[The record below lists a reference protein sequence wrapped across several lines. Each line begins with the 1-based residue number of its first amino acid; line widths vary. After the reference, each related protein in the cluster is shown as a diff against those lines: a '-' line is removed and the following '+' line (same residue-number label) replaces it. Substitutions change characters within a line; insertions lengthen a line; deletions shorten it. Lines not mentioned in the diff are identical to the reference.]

1 MTKHQPLFIR
11 EDCTGLA
18 GRKLGYLL
26 AWLGL
31 QHGGSLH
38 RGHVWSR
45 HTATTS
51 GLSLPD
57 AALQQQDTWEQ
68 TPPAAMPQDT
78 GLQMP
83 CSRSGQ
89 TPRRCSSYPPQ
100 PHQPANMKAAGTGT
114 GVEDL
119 IKYLDPQYIDRI
131 AVPDSIKLEI
141 ILAEERYILTQA
153 SLLEELHTLQPLLD
167 SEHIKAVPAQAS
179 KLQALS
185 QVHIKQQDQCD
196 EITAETKKMFED
208 YNKMTVLL
216 SKHFV
221 MWDETLS
228 QLEAAKQVKPL
239 SE

>member
-1 MTKHQPLFIR
+1 MAEVR
-11 EDCTGLA
+11 ELQSRLREVEMRLYGESGGPPRKVADGLVKVQGA
-18 GRKLGYLL
+18 LGNIASKRERVKTLY
-26 AWLGL
+26 
-31 QHGGSLH
+31 
-38 RGHVWSR
+38 
-45 HTATTS
+45 
-51 GLSLPD
+51 
-57 AALQQQDTWEQ
+57 
-68 TPPAAMPQDT
+68 
-78 GLQMP
+78 
-83 CSRSGQ
+83 
-89 TPRRCSSYPPQ
+89 
-100 PHQPANMKAAGTGT
+100 KKI
-114 GVEDL
+114 EDL